1 MSPRPR
7 KKENK
12 SLPKR
17 WRFKHNAYYYRVPL
31 GQEHLWDD
39 KKEFR
44 LGKTEPEAYRV
55 WASRIELYSHAQ
67 TVGELLERY
76 VIEVIPHKASKS
88 QESNL
93 YSIKVLMPVFG
104 SMAIIAIK
112 PMHVYKFM
120 DLRGKQGKT
129 AANRDLEVL
138 SHAFSK
144 AIEWGLCE
152 THPIKGKVKKFSTP
166 PRTRYIENWEI
177 EEALKV
183 ANPFLLAYINL
194 KLMLG
199 LRRGDMLSI
208 KISDLKEVGIHV
220 TPRKTQTTT
229 GKSMIIEWSDELR
242 EAVKRIRSLPCKVG
256 SIWLFHTRSG
266 KPYITEDSKANAFD
280 SLWQRF
286 MKKVLIETNVTERFT
301 EHDLRAKVASDTE
314 IEHARQLLGH
324 SSSEITNKVYRRK
337 ADVIKPLTRGGK

>member
-1 MSPRPR
+1 MSPKPR

-12 SLPKR
+12 ALPKR
-17 WRFKHNAYYYRVPL
+17 WRLKHNAYYYRVPA
-31 GQEHLWDD
+31 GQEYLWDD

-44 LGKTEPEAYRV
+44 LGKTEVEAYRV
-55 WASRIELYSHAQ
+55 WASRIELFTDAH

-76 VIEVIPHKASKS
+76 SIEVIPTKAPKS

-104 SMAIIAIK
+104 SMAITAIK

-120 DLRGKQGKT
+120 DLRSKQGKT

-152 THPIKGKVKKFSTP
+152 THPIKQKVKKFSTP
-166 PRTRYIENWEI
+166 PRTRYVEDWEI
-177 EEALKV
+177 EESLKV
-183 ANPFLLAYINL
+183 ANPFLTAYIKL
-194 KLMLG
+194 RLMLG

-208 KISDLKEVGIHV
+208 KLSDLKEDGIHV

-229 GKSMIIEWSDELR
+229 GKSSVYEWTDELR
-242 EAVKRIRSLPCKVG
+242 SAVKQVKKIPCKVG
-256 SIWLFHTRSG
+256 SIWLFHTRGG

-286 MKKVLIETNVTERFT
+286 MKKVLTETKVTERFT

-324 SSSEITNKVYRRK
+324 SSSEITDKVYRRK
-337 ADVIKPLTRGGK
+337 ANKIKPLSRGGK